1 MEGQLAA
8 LTKRAERGGE
18 PVAALMLDLDHFK
31 HINDSFGHDAGDDVL
46 RVFAVRL
53 ASNVRAMDLPC
64 RYGGEEFLVIMPDTR
79 LEDAHRI
86 AERIRKNV
94 AGSPF
99 KVGEGGDL
107 LDVTISIG
115 VAATLGAGDTAQA
128 LLKRAD
134 RAVYEAK
141 AAGRNV
147 VVARAA

>member
-1 MEGQLAA
+1 
-8 LTKRAERGGE
+8 
-18 PVAALMLDLDHFK
+18 
-31 HINDSFGHDAGDDVL
+31 
-46 RVFAVRL
+46 
-53 ASNVRAMDLPC
+53 
-64 RYGGEEFLVIMPDTR
+64 MPDTR